1 MEYQKGAEL
10 KWGEGITVRF
20 TCKYILFIDSLVN
33 NYLTR
38 AYLGIIAKI
47 S

>member
-1 MEYQKGAEL
+1 MKYQKGAEI
-10 KWGEGITVRF
+10 KWEKGITVRF
-20 TCKYILFIDSLVN
+20 ICNYILFIDSLAN